1 MRSPAAPA
9 LDYRP
14 FGALRLT
21 LALLVM
27 LQHFFAHLA
36 PGDFA
41 LWARPFEIGTIAVL
55 VFFALS
61 GFVITEAADRLYQQR
76 PIAFMLNRL
85 LRIVP
90 HFFTAVM
97 LVWLAYL
104 ILARTGALS
113 AARYEEPLSAN
124 AFGLMN
130 VLANLLGFLPGSNR
144 VQSDEFLLISWAIRV
159 EMVFYVIAAL
169 WLAAA
174 SWLVKIFPVA
184 RFGLVGFGIASL
196 LFIPY
201 ALSASVGM
209 LQYLPYFVFGCALYF
224 AASRRKGAAFAL
236 CAICLGLIAWR
247 LLDRPTFDPVTGL
260 RAVGA
265 EFGLFALL
273 IGAMSVLAF
282 ARPTRGR
289 SLDRTLGDLTYPL
302 YLYHHLIMTV
312 ALAFAPGLSWR
323 LVVLASAAS
332 LAFAWIAQAMIDP
345 TINRARDILRG
356 RRLSGDDER
365 QSQHQPTHIAAAN
378 QTLA

>member
-61 GFVITEAADRLYQQR
+61 GFVIAEAADRLYQQR

-174 SWLVKIFPVA
+174 GVPLLVEEGAIDSE
-184 RFGLVGFGIASL
+184 LVGVGEDAIFRRDDPLRATRSL
-196 LFIPY
+196 LQWCG
-201 ALSASVGM
+201 SA
-209 LQYLPYFVFGCALYF
+209 
-224 AASRRKGAAFAL
+224 
-236 CAICLGLIAWR
+236 
-247 LLDRPTFDPVTGL
+247 D
-260 RAVGA
+260 
-265 EFGLFALL
+265 
-273 IGAMSVLAF
+273 
-282 ARPTRGR
+282 
-289 SLDRTLGDLTYPL
+289 
-302 YLYHHLIMTV
+302 
-312 ALAFAPGLSWR
+312 
-323 LVVLASAAS
+323 
-332 LAFAWIAQAMIDP
+332 
-345 TINRARDILRG
+345 G
-356 RRLSGDDER
+356 RRL
-365 QSQHQPTHIAAAN
+365 AAARGS
-378 QTLA
+378 QAVRSTGVPSEWRRALCDGW